1 MGVPAFAP
9 DTPMLPACQIARSF
23 QQENNRSLPPASDAA
38 RCSATLPLPPYRLRT
53 ACYDRK
59 RYKFAHHST
68 PNNKKSLSAFILL
81 RFPLKIN
88 IPLIVVYDLYTVFAV
103 NYPQGGDAMYYSEF
117 GENLKKLRTAR
128 DLTQQELGAKVGLSK
143 AVVSKCENGL
153 GYPTFDVLIRIAAY
167 FGVTTDYLL
176 GVTGGKTI
184 DVSELSDSQ
193 IDTLHRIITEF
204 KKVGKE

>member
-81 RFPLKIN
+81 RFPLEIN
-88 IPLIVVYDLYTVFAV
+88 IPLITVYDLYTVFAV

-117 GENLKKLRTAR
+117 GKILK
-128 DLTQQELGAKVGLSK
+128 S
-143 AVVSKCENGL
+143 
-153 GYPTFDVLIRIAAY
+153 
-167 FGVTTDYLL
+167 
-176 GVTGGKTI
+176 
-184 DVSELSDSQ
+184 SELPVTSRNRNLAQRSVFPKRLSANTKMVLAIQ
-193 IDTLHRIITEF
+193 HSTF
-204 KKVGKE
+204 

>member
-1 MGVPAFAP
+1 
-9 DTPMLPACQIARSF
+9 
-23 QQENNRSLPPASDAA
+23 
-38 RCSATLPLPPYRLRT
+38 
-53 ACYDRK
+53 
-59 RYKFAHHST
+59 
-68 PNNKKSLSAFILL
+68 
-81 RFPLKIN
+81 
-88 IPLIVVYDLYTVFAV
+88 
-103 NYPQGGDAMYYSEF
+103 MYYSEF

-128 DLTQQELGAKVGLSK
+128 DLTQQELGAKVSLSK
-143 AVVSKCENGL
+143 AVVSKYENGL
-153 GYPTFDVLIRIAAY
+153 GYPTFLIRIAAY